1 MLRDSQGTAAAFFFY
16 FLHNDRMTYFCK
28 VLLMRVIL
36 FEIKD
41 IIPDDPFSMIVC
53 VILADLISMLFFG
66 EKFATL

>member
-1 MLRDSQGTAAAFFFY
+1 
-16 FLHNDRMTYFCK
+16 
-28 VLLMRVIL
+28 MRVIL

-53 VILADLISMLFFG
+53 VILADLISMLFFW